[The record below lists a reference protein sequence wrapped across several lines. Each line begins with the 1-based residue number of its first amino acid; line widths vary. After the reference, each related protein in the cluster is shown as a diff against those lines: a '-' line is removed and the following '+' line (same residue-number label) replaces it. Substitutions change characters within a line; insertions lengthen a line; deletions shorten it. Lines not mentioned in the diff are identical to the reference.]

1 MSRFPK
7 SLIGM
12 QKPDFQKVFSDN
24 QRSGDSMLL
33 VLARPNGLERSR
45 LGLAIAKKHTP
56 GAVQRNRIKRIVR
69 ESFMLNQPFS
79 RPVDTVVLNRPG
91 ISQQTNQKLF
101 QSLENHWK
109 NINQRL
115 EEQGA
120 S

>member
-1 MSRFPK
+1 
-7 SLIGM
+7 
-12 QKPDFQKVFSDN
+12 
-24 QRSGDSMLL
+24 MLL

-56 GAVQRNRIKRIVR
+56 RAVQRNRIKRIVR

-91 ISQQTNQKLF
+91 ISQQNNQKLF
-101 QSLENHWK
+101 QSLENQWK
-109 NINQRL
+109 NINHML